1 MKKVYIPNEEE
12 IQQLN
17 YLGIDTYK
25 YLLSKTIEALV
36 MEDIVYDET
45 DMMESAYEEF
55 EGFKELTYAIARI
68 YPERIATSVN
78 ARKDINLCR
87 LITSKLSREDS
98 SIYQLDAISYFGD
111 ESPVMSDNIVIENTI
126 KRLSE
131 HLTSAPRYRFD
142 YKEPNILLDNIFG
155 CEIPLENIKE
165 NLQHELL
172 SVDPIYIT
180 KLGLDLD
187 AEKRNYAQNK
197 SFYLSRGLTRY
208 ANRYYL
214 ENIDRTNQ
222 REKSKKLI
230 RYLDSH
236 KKNYHI

>member
-25 YLLSKTIEALV
+25 YLLAKTVEALI
-36 MEDIVYDET
+36 MEDIVYDEI
-45 DMMESAYEEF
+45 DMMDNAYEQFDE
-55 EGFKELTYAIARI
+55 FKELTYAIARI
-68 YPERIATSVN
+68 YPERIATSIN

-87 LITSKLSREDS
+87 LITSKLSREDK

-111 ESPVMSDNIVIENTI
+111 ESPVMFDNIVIENTI

-187 AEKRNYAQNK
+187 VEKRNYAQNK
-197 SFYLSRGLTRY
+197 AFYLSRGLTRY

-222 REKSKKLI
+222 EEKSKKLI

-236 KKNYHI
+236 KENYHI